1 MDHRL
6 ALLHSQVAPVP
17 FGELLPQVAK
27 ALGNSPFEV
36 FRDFE
41 REPYAAASIAQVH
54 RAKLANGTPVI
65 LKICRPGIEV
75 KIDADLRLLAQL
87 ADLVEREMQEARAYR
102 PVEVVASGA
111 GHSIASSIC
120 PSRHDIRA
128 VRSQFC
134 RRPEHPRPSRLSG
147 VDEQRHERA
156 GAHRGHSR
164 R

>member
-1 MDHRL
+1 MLSTREDLLPPSWTTEL

-17 FGELLPQVAK
+17 FDELLPQVAK

-36 FRDFE
+36 FREVE

-65 LKICRPGIEV
+65 LKIRRPGIEV

-102 PVEVVASGA
+102 PVEVVSQLRRSLDRELDLSVEARHTERFARNLPATRTSSSLTFIRSGRAAS
-111 GHSIASSIC
+111 
-120 PSRHDIRA
+120 
-128 VRSQFC
+128 
-134 RRPEHPRPSRLSG
+134 
-147 VDEQRHERA
+147 
-156 GAHRGHSR
+156 
-164 R
+164 